1 MLKKNK
7 SFKDLVGLEPDEL
20 RKYIEK
26 KFRNSMNWKNIHID
40 HIIPCSSFD
49 MSDEEQQRKCFNYK
63 NLQPLLAKDNLK
75 KRSQI
80 RLYCYV

>member
-1 MLKKNK
+1 
-7 SFKDLVGLEPDEL
+7 
-20 RKYIEK
+20 
-26 KFRNSMNWKNIHID
+26 MNWKNIHID